1 VKDPDSEKCL
11 EMETQLQ
18 EALKELS
25 YAQLITELLRND
37 YKLSL
42 SIEDVSINP
51 AILQARFL
59 RGRLLLEIDYF
70 WMY

>member
-1 VKDPDSEKCL
+1 
-11 EMETQLQ
+11 METQLQ
-18 EALKELS
+18 EALKKLS

-51 AILQARFL
+51 AILRARFL